1 MNYKEMSYLELF
13 KANYKNETP
22 EAKMVMAE
30 LATLDTGKYSTK
42 YAKWGLM
49 EMAMMFQDPESVIEV
64 ITIKNDEGIEQMVH
78 TQRQESYT
86 KYYDADNDR
95 VDEVYSTNFV
105 HFVVIRGVFKGVE
118 RIERY
123 PILDNRHNAVKFP
136 NAAHVNAA
144 IQRGQTR
151 MIARLTG
158 LAFELYTQYS
168 WEDEVVSEDT
178 KDTEQE
184 TEQKK
189 TVIKEDKTPKTKATP
204 KKETKVEPKKEQEVV
219 QQENKE
225 TPEIYDT
232 MATFLNA
239 NKEHQQIGA
248 VERALN
254 NYIKA
259 ASAELAKLI
268 PLGKITEKQ
277 YNEKVKGELDIAN
290 DNVNVLSNKLRV
302 IPAEALENASKTLE
316 RRLS

>member
-30 LATLDTGKYSTK
+30 LATLDTGKFSTK

-49 EMAMMFQDPESVIEV
+49 EMAMMFQDPESKIEV
-64 ITIKNDEGIEQMVH
+64 ITVKNDEGMEQMVH
-78 TQRQESYT
+78 TQRQEAYT
-86 KYYDADNDR
+86 KYYDVDNDR
-95 VDEVYSTNFV
+95 VEETYSTNFI

-158 LAFELYTQYS
+158 IAFELYTQYS
-168 WEDEVVSEDT
+168 WEDEAVIEEAEN
-178 KDTEQE
+178 TEQE
-184 TEQKK
+184 TEKK
-189 TVIKEDKTPKTKATP
+189 NTVIKEVKAP

-219 QQENKE
+219 KKDDKE
-225 TPEIYDT
+225 VPEIYNK
-232 MATFLNA
+232 MAVFLNN

-254 NYIKA
+254 NYIKT

-277 YNEKVKGELDIAN
+277 YNEKVKGEIDIA
-290 DNVNVLSNKLRV
+290 DDDVNTLSSKLRV